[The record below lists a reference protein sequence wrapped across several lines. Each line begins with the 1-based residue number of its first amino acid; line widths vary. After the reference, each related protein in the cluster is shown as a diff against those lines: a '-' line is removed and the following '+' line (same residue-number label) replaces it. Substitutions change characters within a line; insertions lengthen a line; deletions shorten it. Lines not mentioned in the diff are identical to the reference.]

1 MANLKVSI
9 IEKVK
14 QTDGTWT
21 NVTVTLPKSKPGNK
35 GLYLKDRREGKFYLL
50 WREGKRRV
58 YHPVEGSLS
67 EAVRAKEQKESYLG
81 SVAAGLKVEDPTE
94 GTTRLTVAQGIDGF
108 LENLTGRGNTVAS
121 YTQNLR
127 QFQEWNSN
135 HRNRKTYLDQIDR
148 QHVFAFRKWLESE
161 IGNDPY
167 TAVWKCIRLN
177 KCIKVMLDLPA
188 GKGPVTKSDFAE
200 VLNRKP
206 TVTTYAKD
214 EREKFLAGCKGI
226 GCLLWSLFLKCG
238 LRLKELSHLE
248 WTDIDWT
255 AHVVRVRRKK
265 VQDGAELVE
274 FTPKKWSVRDV
285 AIPDDLFAQLTKLRA
300 TSKSHLVFPTRGG
313 RVNTKLWDACKRI
326 ARKAGLDASK
336 FMPKNFRSTYAT
348 NRLRNGYTLTELRD
362 QLGHRDMHSVEHYAQ
377 ALTAEELVK
386 SGAASAG
393 WD

>member
-1 MANLKVSI
+1 MANLRVSI

-14 QTDGTWT
+14 QADGTWT
-21 NVTVTLPKSKPGNK
+21 NVTVKIPKSKPGSK
-35 GLYLKDRREGKFYLL
+35 GLYLKDRRDGKFYLL

-67 EAVRAKEQKESYLG
+67 EAIRAKEQKEKYLV

-94 GTTRLTVAQGIDGF
+94 GTMRLTVAQGIDGF
-108 LENLTGRGNTVAS
+108 LETLTGRGNTVAS

-127 QFQEWNSN
+127 QFEDWNSR

-148 QHVFAFRKWLESE
+148 QHILAFRKWLESE
-161 IGNDPY
+161 VGNDPY

-188 GKGPVTKSDFAE
+188 GKGPVTKGDFAE

-206 TVTTYAKD
+206 TVTIYAKD
-214 EREKFLAGCKGI
+214 ERDKFLACCKGVSF
-226 GCLLWSLFLKCG
+226 LLWSLFLKCG

-255 AHVVRVRRKK
+255 SHVVKVRRKK
-265 VQDGAELVE
+265 VQDGDALVE

-285 AIPDDLFAQLTKLRA
+285 AIPDDLFALLKNHKE
-300 TSKSHLVFPTRGG
+300 TSKSHLVFPTRTG

-326 ARKAGLDASK
+326 ARCAGLDSSK

-348 NRLRNGYTLTELRD
+348 NRLRNGYTLTDVRD
-362 QLGHRDMHSVEHYAQ
+362 QLGHRDMLSVEHYAQ
-377 ALTAEELVK
+377 ALKAEELVR

>member
-1 MANLKVSI
+1 MANLRVSI

-14 QTDGTWT
+14 QADGTWT
-21 NVTVTLPKSKPGNK
+21 NVTVKIPKSKPGSK
-35 GLYLKDRREGKFYLL
+35 GLYLKDRRDGKFYLL
-50 WREGKRRV
+50 WREGKRKV

-67 EAVRAKEQKESYLG
+67 EAIRAKEQKEKYLA
-81 SVAAGLKVEDPTE
+81 SIAAGLKVEDPTE
-94 GTTRLTVAQGIDGF
+94 GTMRLTVAQGIDGF
-108 LENLTGRGNTVAS
+108 LETLTGRGNTVAS

-127 QFQEWNSN
+127 QFEDWNSR

-148 QHVFAFRKWLESE
+148 QHILAFRKWLESE
-161 IGNDPY
+161 VCNDPY

-188 GKGPVTKSDFAE
+188 GKGPVTKGDFAE

-206 TVTTYAKD
+206 TVTIYAKD
-214 EREKFLAGCKGI
+214 ERDKFLACCI
-226 GCLLWSLFLKCG
+226 GVSFLLWSLFLTCG

-255 AHVVRVRRKK
+255 AQVVRVRRKK
-265 VQDGAELVE
+265 VQDGEEIVE

-285 AIPDDLFAQLTKLRA
+285 AIPDDLFALLKTHKE
-300 TSKSHLVFPTRGG
+300 TTKSHLVFPTRTG

-326 ARKAGLDASK
+326 ARCAGLDASK

-348 NRLRNGYTLTELRD
+348 NRLRNGYTLTDVRD
-362 QLGHRDMHSVEHYAQ
+362 QLGHRDMLSVEHYAQ
-377 ALTAEELVK
+377 ALKAEELVR